1 MTAISGLHAQAFNA
15 NSGCMAA
22 DIAGVWDTRVTPRGA
37 PAGTRS
43 LASIA
48 LFARDGAFTT
58 TIDTALPPIPAVQA
72 LGSVLGPGYGQ
83 WRRISPLRFRLVFYA
98 PILNNGIVNGFQ
110 RIRDTIT
117 LSDAGR
123 QYTSPESQVEFLD
136 LNWNVVFSGASM
148 VTGTRLES
156 PSGCRQEE
164 R

>member
-1 MTAISGLHAQAFNA
+1 
-15 NSGCMAA
+15 MAA
-22 DIAGVWDTRVTPRGA
+22 DVTGVWDTRVTPRGA

-43 LASIA
+43 LASVA
-48 LFARDGAFTT
+48 LFSRDGTFTT

-98 PILNNGIVNGFQ
+98 PILSNGVVNGFQ

-117 LSDAGR
+117 LSDTGR